1 MSALDELAGAK
12 AALRKLM
19 RARLKASTDVGQTRS
34 HSLLAQ
40 IQSHPAWS
48 GASTVALFAPL
59 PEEPDLLPLLESSAK
74 RFVFPCLHGSTL
86 RWRAASTPDDLQ
98 PATHTQGR
106 LKEPVRGEWVS
117 LSSLDCLLVPG
128 LAFTTCGR
136 RLGRGGGYYDRTLAA
151 LSPNAVALGVC
162 FSLQIV
168 TALPSEPHD
177 QPVHGVLHA

>member
-1 MSALDELAGAK
+1 MSVPHELTFAK

-19 RARLKASTDVGQTRS
+19 RAQLKAAPDSGQTRS
-34 HSLLAQ
+34 RALLAQ

-59 PEEPDLLPLLESSAK
+59 PEEPDLLPLLEHSSK
-74 RFVFPCLHGSTL
+74 RFVFPCLQGSAL
-86 RWRAASTPDDLQ
+86 QWRAVSTADELH
-98 PATHTQGR
+98 PAPHTQGR
-106 LKEPVRGEWVS
+106 LKEPLRGEWVT
-117 LSSLDCLLVPG
+117 LASLDCLLVPG
-128 LAFTTCGR
+128 LAFTSCGR

-151 LSPNAVALGVC
+151 LSPKAVALGVC

-168 TALPSEPHD
+168 TDLPSEPHD

>member
-1 MSALDELAGAK
+1 MSAPQELTVAK

-19 RARLKASTDVGQTRS
+19 RARLKASTSSGQTCS
-34 HSLLAQ
+34 QSLLAQ
-40 IQSHPAWS
+40 IQSHPAWC

-59 PEEPDLLPLLESSAK
+59 PEEPDLLPLLGHPTK
-74 RFVFPCLHGSTL
+74 RFVFPCLQGSTL
-86 RWRAASTPDDLQ
+86 QWRAVSTADELH
-98 PATHTQGR
+98 PAPHTQGR

-151 LSPNAVALGVC
+151 LSPHAIALGVC

-168 TALPSEPHD
+168 TTLPAEPHD
-177 QPVHGVLHA
+177 QSVHDVLHA